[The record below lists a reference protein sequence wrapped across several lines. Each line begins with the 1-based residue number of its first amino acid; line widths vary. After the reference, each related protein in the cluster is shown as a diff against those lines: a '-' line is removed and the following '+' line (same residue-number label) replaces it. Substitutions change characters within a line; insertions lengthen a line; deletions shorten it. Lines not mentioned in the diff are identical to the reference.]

1 MRRWLREA
9 RRARGL
15 RQKEMAWRC
24 GCSVSH
30 YCNMEAGRRQKRLRL
45 ETAEKI
51 VPIIPAAGTLC
62 FVLAVAGK
70 KREKDTV

>member
-51 VPIIPAAGTLC
+51 AAELG
-62 FVLAVAGK
+62 V
-70 KREKDTV
+70 TVQWVTEQERGR

>member
-24 GCSVSH
+24 ECSVSH
-30 YCNMEAGRRQKRLRL
+30 YCNLEAGRRQKRLRL

-51 VPIIPAAGTLC
+51 AAALGVPVQWVTEQERG
-62 FVLAVAGK
+62 
-70 KREKDTV
+70 R

>member
-30 YCNMEAGRRQKRLRL
+30 YCNLEAGRRQKRLRL

-51 VPIIPAAGTLC
+51 AAALW
-62 FVLAVAGK
+62 V
-70 KREKDTV
+70 TVQWVTEQERGR